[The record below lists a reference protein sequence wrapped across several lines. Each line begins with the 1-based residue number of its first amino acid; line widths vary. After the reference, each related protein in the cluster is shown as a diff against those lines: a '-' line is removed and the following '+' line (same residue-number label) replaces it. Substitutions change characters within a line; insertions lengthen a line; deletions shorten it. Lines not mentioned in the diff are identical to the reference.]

1 MATSRTFDEL
11 FSRPSAPGPRPEPQ
25 QAGRFQVPAYLR
37 SLEEWITFAL
47 IALVQFPVVS
57 SLESTN
63 WVDEMPSLLVAS
75 LVGFLGAWG
84 LTHTRLRA
92 RYVALGGLALGA
104 AVTIAMVLQ
113 TMRLADPLLGTG
125 VRARWS
131 EFWIRLRD
139 WGNELVSGGV
149 STDELPF
156 VVMLVFIVFTVSF
169 ISTWSVVRWRN
180 AWIALVP
187 GGFVLLTNISYL
199 PGQPSF
205 SFIFF
210 LFAGALLITRM
221 HYQRSEQ
228 RWGEEHVAPPE
239 LMSLEV
245 LFVSAWV
252 GLILIIAAWVVP
264 TANNWGPVADTWDR
278 VFEPVNDRIDRFGQL
293 FIGVGSK
300 ENRPVHTF
308 GGSLPLR
315 GGIRLSDA
323 ELYRVTAEEDGYLR
337 GATYNVYLGNGWK
350 VENAD
355 AVAELSTSVEAAVF
369 GNAATLAQFREPSAV
384 EVSVVGDGPD
394 HRLLSP
400 GEVLAT
406 DAPAQVVLDNDRSAL
421 AVVPDERLDP
431 GDAYTTVGAR
441 SAASIATLVA
451 AGTDYPADIRDN
463 YLALPDSLP
472 RGVYDLAASITDEAG
487 SPYES
492 AVLIEAWLR
501 SQFPYSLAVDGH
513 PPGADATAHFL
524 FEEQAG
530 YFDHFASAM
539 AVMLRTRGIPSRI
552 SVGFVL
558 DQASID
564 PDTKEYIL
572 TEESAFAWTE
582 VYFPGLGWIEFNPT
596 PAPGRSVVARPG
608 DDAEIRADLAALRE
622 QNLLPEDLE
631 ELLFAEILEL
641 ELEGA
646 ALGLLDDE
654 EANRDGGL
662 VGTAG
667 AALVRFLTFVVI
679 IGVVVVVVVLAVR
692 AWWAYQFREL
702 TGATARWAKM
712 MRLAT
717 LAGIDMPA
725 NRTPNEAMAELTP
738 LLGEP
743 TALRRLGESYTRE
756 RYGESHRETEHDTE
770 VLDAAYRRVRA
781 RLWRLA
787 VRRFI
792 PLVRARNQL
801 PSHRPA

>member
-1 MATSRTFDEL
+1 MATSSTFEDL
-11 FSRPSAPGPRPEPQ
+11 FSHPSMPEERPEPQ
-25 QAGRFQVPAYLR
+25 PAGRFQLPAYL
-37 SLEEWITFAL
+37 SSTEEWITFAL

-63 WVDEMPSLLVAS
+63 WVDEMPSLFVAS
-75 LVGFLGAWG
+75 LVAFLGAWV

-92 RYVALGGLALGA
+92 RYVALGGVALGA
-104 AVTIAMVLQ
+104 AVTIAQVMH

-131 EFWIRLRD
+131 EFWVRLRD
-139 WGNELVSGGV
+139 WGNELVTGGV

-156 VVMLVFIVFTVSF
+156 VVMLVFVVFAVSF

-205 SFIFF
+205 QFIFF

-221 HYQRSEQ
+221 HFRRSEQ
-228 RWGEEHVAPPE
+228 RWDEERIAPPE

-252 GLILIIAAWVVP
+252 GLILIIGAWIVP

-300 ENRPVHTF
+300 ENRPVHTL

-315 GGIRLSDA
+315 GGIRLSEA
-323 ELYRVTAEEDGYLR
+323 EIYRVTTDDEGYLR

-350 VENAD
+350 VENGD
-355 AVAELSTSVEAAVF
+355 AVAQLPTSVEAAEF
-369 GNAATLAQFREPSAV
+369 GNAATLAQFRLPVTAEIRI
-384 EVSVVGDGPD
+384 VGDGPTN
-394 HRLLSP
+394 R
-400 GEVLAT
+400 VLALGEALAADT
-406 DAPAQVVLDNDRSAL
+406 ESQAVLDDSRNPIAL
-421 AVVPDERLDP
+421 VPDGRLSV
-431 GDAYTTVGAR
+431 GDSYTSVGAR
-441 SAASIATLVA
+441 SEAAIATLVA
-451 AGTDYPADIRDN
+451 AGTAYPQEIRDN
-463 YLALPDSLP
+463 YLALPDSVP
-472 RGVYDLAASITDEAG
+472 ATVYDLAEAITGEAG
-487 SPYES
+487 SPYE
-492 AVLIEAWLR
+492 AAALVVAWLR
-501 SQFPYSLAVDGH
+501 SEFPYSLAVDGP
-513 PPGADATAHFL
+513 PPGADATEHFL
-524 FEEQAG
+524 FVEQAG

-539 AVMLRTRGIPSRI
+539 AVMLRTRGIPTRV

-558 DQASID
+558 DEANID

-596 PAPGRSVVARPG
+596 PAPGRSLVARPG
-608 DDAEIRADLAALRE
+608 DDAEIRADLAALRD
-622 QNLLPEDLE
+622 QNAISDELE
-631 ELLFAEILEL
+631 ELLFDEILGL
-641 ELEGA
+641 EPNGGA
-646 ALGLLDDE
+646 SALLGDE
-654 EANRDGGL
+654 EPSDDGF
-662 VGTAG
+662 VGAAG
-667 AALVRFLTFVVI
+667 AALVRALTFFVI
-679 IGVVVVVVVLAVR
+679 IGVVVVALVLAVR
-692 AWWAYQFREL
+692 AWWAYQFRTM
-702 TGATARWAKM
+702 TGATARWGKV
-712 MRLAT
+712 MRLAAI
-717 LAGIDMPA
+717 AGIDVPA
-725 NRTPNEAMAELTP
+725 HRTPNEAMVDLTP

-743 TALRRLGESYTRE
+743 TALRRLGESYTLE
-756 RYGESHRETEHDTE
+756 RYGESHEETEHEVE
-770 VLDAAYRRVRA
+770 VLEAAYRRVRS

-787 VRRFI
+787 VRRFL

-801 PSHRPA
+801 ASHRPS